1 MPTARKTPVFRREDT
16 RTPPEKSRAAKAGY
30 PQYRLALDEPPAT
43 PEPIATT
50 ARPRRLWF
58 CAYLPA
64 LALEAG
70 GSGVEPRAV
79 VEEKQGVHRVLLA
92 CPRALAAGV
101 QPGQS
106 ANAAL
111 ALLPTLVLQ
120 ERSLLVEQQAL
131 ESLAAWLERFSS
143 VVCIGG
149 ADILLLE
156 MAGSLRLYGGLSSL
170 RQTIATGL
178 DGLGF
183 RASLAIAPTPLA
195 ATWLARAGKR
205 SCIRERDNLAA
216 ALRALPLACLDWPE
230 ATCEA
235 LRGMGLVSVGD
246 CLRLPREGFARRFG
260 PQRLLELDRALG
272 TLPDPRR
279 SWRAP
284 ETFTA
289 EYPLTEEQD
298 DREVLLAIC
307 NELLL
312 SLEQFLLRR
321 QLGTQRLRF
330 SFYHLRGPATQVV
343 LGGARAERSAGHWLE
358 LLRMRFERVTLA
370 APVITVGLRGGR
382 TQAML
387 AESGRLGFQAG
398 DGNPRVRYS
407 IAQLADRLVAR
418 IGDRAVQGL
427 GLVAEHR
434 PHKAWQERSLAGAP
448 SALAGDV
455 ATRYP
460 QRPLWM
466 LPEPAPLPAERGQ
479 PLHQGLLR
487 LVDGPERL
495 ETGWWDEGG
504 IARDYYTAVN
514 PHGMRL
520 WVFRNRQHGAGWYL
534 HGFFG

>member
-16 RTPPEKSRAAKAGY
+16 RTPPEKSRAAGAGY

-43 PEPIATT
+43 PRPIVAT

-58 CAYLPA
+58 CAYLPE
-64 LALEAG
+64 LVLEAG

-120 ERSLLVEQQAL
+120 ERSLLAEQQAL

-170 RQTIATGL
+170 RRSIATGL

-195 ATWLARAGKR
+195 AAWLARAGKC

-216 ALRALPLACLDWPE
+216 ALRALPLACLDWPA

-235 LRGMGLVSVGD
+235 LHGMGLVSVGD

-272 TLPDPRR
+272 TLPDPRS

-284 ETFTA
+284 EVFTA
-289 EYPLTEEQD
+289 EYPLTEEQS
-298 DREVLLAIC
+298 DREVLLTIC

-312 SLEQFLLRR
+312 SLERFLLRR

-343 LGGARAERSAGHWLE
+343 LGGARAERRASHWLE
-358 LLRMRFERVTLA
+358 LLRMRFERVTLE
-370 APVITVGLRGGR
+370 APVITVELRGGR
-382 TQAML
+382 NQAML
-387 AESGRLGFQAG
+387 AESGRLGFQAR
-398 DGNPRVRYS
+398 DDNPRVRYS

-434 PHKAWQERSLAGAP
+434 PHKAWRERPLSGAP
-448 SALAGDV
+448 SALAED
-455 ATRYP
+455 AAARYP

-479 PLHQGLLR
+479 PLHQGILR

-495 ETGWWDEGG
+495 ETGWWDEDG

-520 WVFRNRQHGAGWYL
+520 WVFRNRKHGAGWYL